1 MENSKIFSTIGV
13 LIYPFLLMFG
23 FYIVINGDLSPGGG
37 FQGGVIFATSFFVR
51 YLLSKKDPFNLII
64 LARFEKILYLLIL
77 IFIFLSFLSK
87 NEMLTNFLTT
97 DEILYQ
103 RLFLVALNVLIGLKV
118 TLGIISIISSFIEEG
133 EL

>member
-64 LARFEKILYLLIL
+64 LARFEKIIYLLIL
-77 IFIFLSFLSK
+77 IFISLSFLSK

-133 EL
+133 EI

>member
-13 LIYPFLLMFG
+13 LIYPFMLMFG

-64 LARFEKILYLLIL
+64 LARFEKIIYLLIL
-77 IFIFLSFLSK
+77 IFISLSFLSK

-133 EL
+133 EI

>member
-64 LARFEKILYLLIL
+64 LARFEKILYLCIL

-103 RLFLVALNVLIGLKV
+103 RLFLVGLNVLIGLKV

>member
-37 FQGGVIFATSFFVR
+37 FQGGVIFATSFFIR

-64 LARFEKILYLLIL
+64 MARFEKILYILIL
-77 IFIFLSFLSK
+77 IFVSLSFLSK

>member
-64 LARFEKILYLLIL
+64 LARFEKILYLCIL
-77 IFIFLSFLSK
+77 IFISLSFLSK

-103 RLFLVALNVLIGLKV
+103 RLFLVALNILIGLKV

>member
-64 LARFEKILYLLIL
+64 LARFEKILYLCIL
-77 IFIFLSFLSK
+77 IFISLSFLSK

>member
-1 MENSKIFSTIGV
+1 MEKSKIFSTIGV

-64 LARFEKILYLLIL
+64 HC
-77 IFIFLSFLSK
+77 
-87 NEMLTNFLTT
+87 
-97 DEILYQ
+97 Q
-103 RLFLVALNVLIGLKV
+103 QH
-118 TLGIISIISSFIEEG
+118 SS
-133 EL
+133 